1 MNKGKEGGIK
11 LGADIIDTYK
21 PYRNEQGKYKKTV
34 ISRQTFEIDERYD
47 IIDVS
52 KLRVTQSDRAPTAL
66 WSQPRTKSRKR
77 RRRNWWR
84 SKK

>member
-21 PYRNEQGKYKKTV
+21 PYRNEQGKYKRTV

-52 KLRVTQSDRAPTAL
+52 RACVIQSDREPTG
-66 WSQPRTKSRKR
+66 S
-77 RRRNWWR
+77 
-84 SKK
+84 